1 MTNAYTLKGDVN
13 KDGVVNVVDAT
24 LIQKYIAHEVEFT
37 GAQKMLTN
45 VAKYESDI
53 SVIAATDLQKFI
65 VGLNGDFE
73 TIIFSLTS
81 RMVYSILMIQCVGML
96 TVTIIFRQGTRTLP
110 MVRMLKMS
118 IQTFS

>member
-65 VGLNGDFE
+65 VGLNGDFGNNH
-73 TIIFSLTS
+73 IFLDEQDGIQ
-81 RMVYSILMIQCVGML
+81 YLMIQCVGML
-96 TVTIIFRQGTRTLP
+96 TVTIIFLQGTRTLP
-110 MVRMLKMS
+110 MVRMLK
-118 IQTFS
+118 